1 MSTKLFFGVIL
12 FAATLFSQFVKADSL
27 IALGGGFT
35 QDRNSLADQSP
46 FTDYAYNL
54 GAFAPL
60 TRGERVLYLGIEVF
74 QTNTNQFLDASTKAT
89 LTSTD
94 YMLSLKY
101 AFVQKELFSLT
112 VGFSPYTQAQYKV
125 TSLTKD
131 TWYGTS
137 YTSKFSIQP
146 DLGLT
151 GSKLKI
157 AASVLYYQ
165 SAYTKKTNS
174 SAATSSSGSQQSA
187 NRSFFMPTIEFIFKF

>member
-1 MSTKLFFGVIL
+1 MSAKIVFGVIL
-12 FAATLFSQFVKADSL
+12 YSAISYCQFAKADSL
-27 IALGGGFT
+27 ITLGGGFT

-46 FTDYAYNL
+46 FTDYAYSL
-54 GAFAPL
+54 SAFAPL

-94 YMLSLKY
+94 FMLSLKY

-125 TSLTKD
+125 TALTAD

-137 YTSKFSIQP
+137 YTSKLSIQP
-146 DLGLT
+146 DLGIT

-165 SAYTKKTNS
+165 SAYTKKTSNS
-174 SAATSSSGSQQSA
+174 EATSSSGSQQSA
-187 NRSFFMPTIEFIFKF
+187 NRSFFMPTVDFIFRF